1 MAGVTRALTFA
12 EGVSTSG
19 PTTTFLQTT
28 QFATYADEATFVSN
42 KGSAAADGDAFYDTT
57 LDVVKIYANG
67 AWQIIYDDSD
77 TNVALLTGTQ
87 TFSGAK
93 TFSSAVT
100 VSDSTSST
108 TKDTGSIVTE
118 GGIGIEENLNVG
130 GNAIITGDL
139 TVNGTTTTVDDL
151 VVTDETIT
159 VNNGGTQ
166 ANADTNDAGLIVSM
180 SDATNATVHYDSTA
194 TSKWKLGEVGSTVEA
209 ADISSS
215 QVLTNKDIDGGTAS
229 NTSRITLPKAATATL
244 DALTRKAGTVVYD
257 TDTNKVKYDDG
268 TNLNELGGGASGI
281 NHIEGGDAEGGTTGW
296 ATYADAAASKPVD
309 GVGGSATT
317 TWTVSGTAPIR
328 GTQSFVL
335 TKDAANR
342 QGEGVAYPFDV
353 PNGDLHSVQEIYFE
367 ATTSANYADDDVVV
381 YIYNTDSSELIE
393 PVPIE
398 LKAGEAGEFRAH
410 FQTHATDN
418 SYRLI
423 FHIASTNAS
432 AYTVKIDSVRVG
444 PPEKITGFAGDS
456 KKSFTATGNFSTNA
470 TYTAFERRVGDT
482 GEFDIHIAFTGATD
496 AVTADIDPPRAIDTS
511 KISDASNDGII
522 VGTFAMEDA
531 GTDFYTVGH
540 VYYHNTDNKFRLR
553 VDDGD
558 KTSSDVTNTN
568 PFTIAN
574 GDNIW
579 IRMSY
584 PVLGW
589 GSTVQMSDQDT
600 TRVVALSARRD
611 TGGNQTITAGATTT
625 VQFTTVNHDTH
636 GAWDAGNYKMVAP
649 VSGYYRVGGQLSIVM
664 GATAAAF
671 IRVFV
676 SGTTVVYEDT
686 LTNSKGYSV
695 SYDET
700 SWFNKGDDILVQVFA
715 QTQNV
720 DIYTEGTFVNIE
732 RVSGPSAIAA
742 NELVTCTYRC
752 DSGKTMVQ
760 TTFTTVDW
768 DTKIEDSHGIMNTST
783 GEATIPVSGNYDI
796 EFFAQLVS
804 EAWLATEVLVGSLY
818 VNGTAVLKLGDFI
831 AQAGVTASA
840 TVQGKVTYPLV
851 KDDVVT
857 IRLWHN
863 TNVSGVALESAS
875 PTNGNPVISITR
887 QGF

>member
-1 MAGVTRALTFA
+1 MAGVTRTLTFA

-229 NTSRITLPKAATATL
+229 NTSRITLPKASTSTL
-244 DALTRKAGTVVYD
+244 DALTRKEGTLVFD
-257 TDTNKVKYDDG
+257 TDINKVKYDDG
-268 TNLNELGGGASGI
+268 TNLNELGGGAGGI
-281 NHIEGGDAEGGTTGW
+281 NYISNGDAEGGNTEW
-296 ATYADAAASKPVD
+296 ATYADAAGSIPVD
-309 GVGGSATT
+309 GTGGSPTV
-317 TWTVSGTAPIR
+317 TWTASASGPLR
-328 GTQSFVL
+328 GVQSFVL

-342 QGEGVAYPFDV
+342 QGEGVGTDFDID
-353 PNGDLHSVQEIYFE
+353 NADLHSVLSISFD
-367 ATTSANYADDDVVV
+367 ATTSANYVDDDVIV
-381 YIYNTDSSELIE
+381 YIYNTDSAELIE

-398 LKAGEAGEFRAH
+398 LKAGESGTFNAQ

-423 FHIASTNAS
+423 FHVSSTNAN
-432 AYTVKIDSVRVG
+432 AYTVKIDNIRVG
-444 PPEKITGFAGDS
+444 PSERNFGVPVSDWQSYTPSSSWSTNTSIDGQWRRIGDS
-456 KKSFTATGNFSTNA
+456 MECQVDIQLSGAPDAATLT
-470 TYTAFERRVGDT
+470 
-482 GEFDIHIAFTGATD
+482 FDIPSGYT
-496 AVTADIDPPRAIDTS
+496 IDTS
-511 KISDASNDGII
+511 KVAAASTDRGVFGSAHALDFGGTFKNANVVYSDTNSVKIISDGGSVGWSNTVPVTWGASDQITAI
-522 VGTFAMEDA
+522 FKVPI
-531 GTDFYTVGH
+531 
-540 VYYHNTDNKFRLR
+540 
-553 VDDGD
+553 
-558 KTSSDVTNTN
+558 S
-568 PFTIAN
+568 
-574 GDNIW
+574 
-579 IRMSY
+579 
-584 PVLGW
+584 GW
-589 GSTVQMSDQDT
+589 GSTVQMSDQDS
-600 TRVVALSARRD
+600 TRIVALNAQRNS
-611 TGGNQTITAGATTT
+611 GGNQTITAGVTTT

-636 GAWDAGNYKMVAP
+636 GAWDSGNYKMVAP
-649 VSGYYRVGGQLSIVM
+649 VSGYYRVGGQLSIIM
-664 GATAAAF
+664 GATAPAF

-720 DIYTEGTFVNIE
+720 NIYTEGSFVNIE

-796 EFFAQLVS
+796 KFFAQLVS

-831 AQAGVTASA
+831 AQAGVTVSA